1 MIFNSSLLEGV
12 LPLQWL
18 SSTITPIF
26 KKKGARTDPL
36 NYRPVSVTSVPCK
49 VLEKV
54 IVSRLTP
61 YLNDNGI
68 LSEHQFGFRS
78 GHSTIDQLIICY
90 DSVTRSVNDGEM
102 VDVIF
107 FDFTK
112 AFDTVNHSIMVSKLQ
127 AIGICPQLLN
137 WIQEFLVSRRMQVR
151 VLDGVSD
158 WHSVS
163 SGVPQGSVLGPVL
176 FLIYVNHAV
185 SQLVCNYKIFAD
197 DIKLYISSKPMDT
210 ATGIEHLQRDINTLV
225 DTAASWGLSMNV
237 GKCTCLRFGPRSLG
251 NCNIGPSPYKIGP
264 KILKFSAVHEDL
276 GIKID
281 RKLKFH
287 EHIRDTANVC
297 NALTNNIFCSTLCRE
312 PEFLLNIYK
321 SLIRPKLEYGSQIWN
336 LGYLGD
342 LRLLERVQRKWTKRV
357 EGLGELP
364 YPDRLRQLDLYSVQG
379 RLLRA
384 DLIQTWKIFAGEC
397 AVSCGEL
404 FVQDQSTRRGH
415 CRKLYLPRADL
426 EIRRRYFSV
435 RVVRVWNSLKN
446 ETVSAP
452 SLNVFKSLLHR
463 DLGQKLY
470 DHA

>member
-1 MIFNSSLLEGV
+1 M
-12 LPLQWL
+12 
-18 SSTITPIF
+18 
-26 KKKGARTDPL
+26 
-36 NYRPVSVTSVPCK
+36 
-49 VLEKV
+49 
-54 IVSRLTP
+54 
-61 YLNDNGI
+61 
-68 LSEHQFGFRS
+68 
-78 GHSTIDQLIICY
+78 
-90 DSVTRSVNDGEM
+90 
-102 VDVIF
+102 
-107 FDFTK
+107 
-112 AFDTVNHSIMVSKLQ
+112 
-127 AIGICPQLLN
+127 
-137 WIQEFLVSRRMQVR
+137 
-151 VLDGVSD
+151 
-158 WHSVS
+158 
-163 SGVPQGSVLGPVL
+163 
-176 FLIYVNHAV
+176 
-185 SQLVCNYKIFAD
+185 
-197 DIKLYISSKPMDT
+197 
-210 ATGIEHLQRDINTLV
+210 
-225 DTAASWGLSMNV
+225 
-237 GKCTCLRFGPRSLG
+237 
-251 NCNIGPSPYKIGP
+251 
-264 KILKFSAVHEDL
+264 HEDL

-426 EIRRRYFSV
+426 EIRRRCFSV

-452 SLNVFKSLLHR
+452 SLNVFKSLLHG